1 MSTGFY
7 ILVCTLSFLL
17 IFWYMYVLVMGL
29 YRAYLSGRLKGLTL
43 YLSYPAVITGY
54 LVDLL
59 ANYTVFTVVFLEIP
73 HRPLELVTDRLTR
86 YLDDELTTHWRYKLS
101 LSICSNLLDLFDPSD
116 DHCSR
121 NSNDKT

>member
-1 MSTGFY
+1 
-7 ILVCTLSFLL
+7 
-17 IFWYMYVLVMGL
+17 MYVLVMGL

-54 LVDLL
+54 LVDLI

-73 HRPLELVTDRLTR
+73 HSPLELVTDRLTR
-86 YLDDELTTHWRYKLS
+86 YLDEEPVTHWRYKIS
-101 LSICSNLLDLFDPSD
+101 LSICSNLLDLFDPSN

-121 NSNDKT
+121 DTNDKT